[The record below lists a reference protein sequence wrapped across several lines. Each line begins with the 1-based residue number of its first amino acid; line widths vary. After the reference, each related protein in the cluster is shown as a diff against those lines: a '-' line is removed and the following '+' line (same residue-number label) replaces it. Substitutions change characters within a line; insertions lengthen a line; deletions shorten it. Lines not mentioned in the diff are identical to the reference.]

1 MPKIFRFLYLTF
13 ASFDRIFGR
22 KKRLC
27 FFLESEQKPKPYL
40 SSKRLFIIAN
50 HPVLCSRIRL
60 PFLVH
65 FEFRWSFH
73 LLKISRECHHKKPIW
88 WFSFAEI
95 PNSYLLPM
103 QIALESDEDVSY
115 KENSAQ
121 SARGK
126 NRKTTNRNLHKIRIQ
141 KWRQMQCV
149 VNENMLV
156 ISVCSVRCSGELNL
170 L

>member
-1 MPKIFRFLYLTF
+1 MMIFFRRN
-13 ASFDRIFGR
+13 S
-22 KKRLC
+22 
-27 FFLESEQKPKPYL
+27 QQ
-40 SSKRLFIIAN
+40 LFIA
-50 HPVLCSRIRL
+50 
-60 PFLVH
+60 
-65 FEFRWSFH
+65 
-73 LLKISRECHHKKPIW
+73 
-88 WFSFAEI
+88 
-95 PNSYLLPM
+95 M